1 MSGHSKWSTI
11 KHKKASTD
19 QKRADAF
26 SKIARAIT
34 VAARK
39 GGDMDSNYEL
49 RSVVEKAKGM
59 NMPKDN
65 IERSI
70 KKGTGELGG
79 EKLEELLVEAYG
91 PEGIAF
97 LVSVVTDNRN
107 RTAAELRHL
116 FSRYGGKIAT
126 EGSVKWL
133 FEQQGVLEVV
143 LPEGVEKDEFELM
156 MIDQG
161 VEDIRWDGA
170 TALLYTKRDD
180 LQKIHKYIVD
190 QGYQCNSSLDWSPK
204 DMVSIDEKASAS
216 VQKIFTA
223 LDESDDV
230 QDIYTN
236 AE

>member
-34 VAARK
+34 VAARN

-49 RSVVEKAKGM
+49 RSIVEKAKGM

-79 EKLEELLVEAYG
+79 EKLEALLVEAYG
-91 PEGIAF
+91 PSGVAF
-97 LVSVVTDNRN
+97 LINIVTDNRN
-107 RTAAELRHL
+107 RTAAEIRHL
-116 FSRYGGKIAT
+116 LSRYQGKIAT

-133 FEQQGVLEVV
+133 FEQQGVIETE
-143 LPEGVEKDEFELM
+143 LPENTTKDDFELTA
-156 MIDQG
+156 IDQG
-161 VEDIRWDGA
+161 VEDIAWEEN
-170 TALLYTKRDD
+170 TAFIYTKKEN
-180 LQKIHKYIVD
+180 LQTIHKTLEE
-190 QGYQCNSSLDWSPK
+190 QGHKGNAYLEWEPK
-204 DMVSIDEKASAS
+204 RYSANRRKNTS
-216 VQKIFTA
+216 NYSKN
-223 LDESDDV
+223 L
-230 QDIYTN
+230 
-236 AE
+236 